1 MKNKDNYVNLT
12 KIIVIWILATISSL
26 ILDYFKIR
34 VENILLIYVVG
45 VLISI
50 IETSNI
56 AWGII
61 SAIIY
66 IMTFNYLYTDPRY
79 TFLIN
84 DPNYL
89 ISVFIFI
96 IVAIIVSTLTN
107 RLKKQREIALYQEEV
122 TSKINQIS
130 SGFLNLSGYEEIRT
144 YCQDSLYNL
153 TKIKNEVFLYQN
165 KEFQDLM
172 AWWCY
177 CHGEPCGKDQ
187 KKFTYLKEVYLPI
200 KKDNYTYGT
209 IKFDCNQRTITD
221 EDLIYIKT
229 IIAELILVLQRDLL
243 SHEKEEARLQVE
255 REKLKSTLL
264 RSISHDL
271 RTPLTSIA
279 GGANFLVNN
288 LDTVESDTSLN
299 IIQDISKEAMRL
311 NGMVE
316 NLLNMTRI
324 QEGNFKINKKL
335 EVVDD
340 IISTVVSAITNRK
353 ENHELVVKETKD
365 IILFPCDAQL
375 IVQVLVNLL
384 DNAFKHTPD
393 ASKVMLKAFVRN
405 NNIIF
410 QVIDNGKGIEIKQ
423 LNHIFDDF
431 FTTSLDNGDH
441 KRGIGLGLAICKAIV
456 EAHKGEI
463 KAFNNDLGG
472 ATFELSLP
480 LEEENNE

>member
-1 MKNKDNYVNLT
+1 MIQNQIKEQSLKVKMCGMRRKEDIAYANEVKPDAIGYIFFSKSKRYVTGQQARELDQNLDQ
-12 KIIVIWILATISSL
+12 KILS
-26 ILDYFKIR
+26 
-34 VENILLIYVVG
+34 VG
-45 VLISI
+45 VFVNET
-50 IETSNI
+50 IEKVT
-56 AWGII
+56 
-61 SAIIY
+61 
-66 IMTFNYLYTDPRY
+66 
-79 TFLIN
+79 
-84 DPNYL
+84 
-89 ISVFIFI
+89 
-96 IVAIIVSTLTN
+96 
-107 RLKKQREIALYQEEV
+107 EIADEV
-122 TSKINQIS
+122 PLDVIQ
-130 SGFLNLSGYEEIRT
+130 L
-144 YCQDSLYNL
+144 
-153 TKIKNEVFLYQN
+153 
-165 KEFQDLM
+165 
-172 AWWCY
+172 
-177 CHGEPCGKDQ
+177 HG
-187 KKFTYLKEVYLPI
+187 
-200 KKDNYTYGT
+200 
-209 IKFDCNQRTITD
+209 D
-221 EDLIYIKT
+221 EDIIYIKT

-288 LDTVESDTSLN
+288 LDTVESDISLN

-340 IISTVVSAITNRK
+340 IISTAVSAITNRK